1 MLAARTVTKS
11 PIADPS
17 QPDLLS
23 ILLKIHP
30 YPLPLPLEATDNA
43 GNTPLHHA
51 SAWGNLKAIRTLLEL
66 GADPGA
72 RNEWS
77 WTPVAYSA
85 SVQAEVYFRGLVN
98 SSNREVVGR
107 NGEILALPPSKERGP
122 SGGGTGRER
131 GGSGGTVGRERG
143 GSGGQGRS
151 GRSGSDG
158 DAIGGPVGG
167 GGSPITRA
175 RGPSVSKGAVRV
187 VRSDSLGQDAVTSI
201 EGLPKPEGR
210 IRQAML
216 EAEIE
221 RATGH
226 S

>member
-1 MLAARTVTKS
+1 MHAARTVTNTKTPS
-11 PIADPS
+11 PTPDPT

-23 ILLKIHP
+23 VLLKLHP
-30 YPLPLPLEATDNA
+30 HPLPLPLEATDNA

-98 SSNREVVGR
+98 SGNREVVGR
-107 NGEILALPPSKERGP
+107 NGEILALPA
-122 SGGGTGRER
+122 GRER
-131 GGSGGTVGRERG
+131 GGSGGRERG
-143 GSGGQGRS
+143 GSGGQGPGQGRN

-158 DAIGGPVGG
+158 DARGGVTHVGVA
-167 GGSPITRA
+167 GSPSARP

-187 VRSDSLGQDAVTSI
+187 VRSDSLGQDSVTNI

-216 EAEIE
+216 DAEIE
-221 RATGH
+221 RATSH